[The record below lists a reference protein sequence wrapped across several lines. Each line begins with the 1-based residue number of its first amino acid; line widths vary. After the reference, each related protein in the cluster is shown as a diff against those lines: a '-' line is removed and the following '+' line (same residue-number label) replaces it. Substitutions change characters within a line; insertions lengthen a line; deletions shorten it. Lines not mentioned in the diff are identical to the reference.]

1 MAVAYAYLGEWVT
14 IILMALALGMD
25 AFSLGIGI
33 GMKGVRK
40 KNILLISSMVAFFHV
55 LMPLLGVAMGQY
67 VGHLLGELS
76 QYVAGGLLSLL
87 GAHMIY
93 NSMKGGEVEAISH
106 HSFLGLLLFALSVS
120 IDSFSIGITLGMFH
134 ANLWLIVL
142 LFGLCGGMLSVMGL
156 SLGKKVGHTLGEYGE
171 VAGGAILLAFGLLF
185 IF

>member
-55 LMPLLGVAMGQY
+55 LMPLLGVAM
-67 VGHLLGELS
+67 LGELS

-93 NSMKGGEVEAISH
+93 NSMKGGEVAAISH
-106 HSFLGLLLFALSVS
+106 QSFFGLLLFALSVS

-156 SLGKKVGHTLGEYGE
+156 SLGKKVGYTLGEYGE
-171 VAGGAILLAFGLLF
+171 AAGGAILLAFGLLF

>member
-33 GMKGVRK
+33 GMKGIRK
-40 KNILLISSMVAFFHV
+40 KEILLIASVVAFFHI
-55 LMPLLGVAMGQY
+55 LMPLLGVATGQY
-67 VGHLLGELS
+67 VGRLLGELS
-76 QYVAGGLLSLL
+76 QYVAGGLLAVL
-87 GAHMIY
+87 GGHMIY
-93 NSMKGGEVEAISH
+93 NALKDGEVQMISH
-106 HSFLGLLLFALSVS
+106 QSFLGILLFSLSVS

-142 LFGLCGGMLSVMGL
+142 LFGFCGGLLSMSGL
-156 SLGKKVGHTLGEYGE
+156 MLGKKVGRNLGEYGE
-171 VAGGAILLAFGLLF
+171 AVGGAILLAFGLLF